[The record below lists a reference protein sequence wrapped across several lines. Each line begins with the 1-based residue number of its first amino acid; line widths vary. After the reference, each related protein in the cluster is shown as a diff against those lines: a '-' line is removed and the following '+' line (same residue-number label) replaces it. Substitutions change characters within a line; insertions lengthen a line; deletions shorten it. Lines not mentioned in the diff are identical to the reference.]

1 MKRVRIIHET
11 AYHYNQPV
19 SFGPHRA
26 MIRLRE
32 GHDVHIVR
40 GRVDVE
46 PTATIRWLRDI
57 YSNSIAVL
65 TLSEPSQKLRV
76 LSELDVDLREDN
88 PIECFN

>member
-26 MIRLRE
+26 MMRPRE

-46 PTATIRWLRDI
+46 PAADDTMA
-57 YSNSIAVL
+57 A
-65 TLSEPSQKLRV
+65 
-76 LSELDVDLREDN
+76 
-88 PIECFN
+88 